1 MLVLWKSPSSFDQ
14 LLECHDM
21 HAFKLPLEEDA
32 CDNSVLPQ
40 LVGSARGLEGN
51 IHESIYI
58 KTIDIGFI
66 QTREGLMKSTQ
77 ILAA

>member
-1 MLVLWKSPSSFDQ
+1 
-14 LLECHDM
+14 M
-21 HAFKLPLEEDA
+21 HALKLPLEEDA

-40 LVGSARGLEGN
+40 LVGSARRPEGN

-58 KTIDIGFI
+58 KTADFAYI